1 LNRVLP
7 KTAKYDGLFLTHR
20 NVILTPEQYLVN
32 CDIDYDAT
40 VYVTL
45 EKWAKK
51 VK

>member
-40 VYVTL
+40 VFVTL